1 MSIYPG
7 RGLPAGLFAKQE
19 PAIDMRSHREVYQT
33 LVNAVLLGKE
43 DRLVEM
49 AAALPGKLAENK
61 TAD

>member
-1 MSIYPG
+1 
-7 RGLPAGLFAKQE
+7 
-19 PAIDMRSHREVYQT
+19 MRSHREVYQT